1 MIYSFNLLPNQ
12 NPLLSDED
20 VACSEAIQ
28 SEIEHYLEMLINGV
42 DFTDEKAIDLLNAV
56 QSGVKQSSNFE
67 KVYRKFVTSAVSVIM
82 YSPYATVKQ
91 LKNWVHLKISM
102 KFKVVAKQLL

>member
-1 MIYSFNLLPNQ
+1 M
-12 NPLLSDED
+12 
-20 VACSEAIQ
+20 ACSEAIQ

-67 KVYRKFVTSAVSVIM
+67 KVYRKLVTSAVSVIM
-82 YSPYATVKQ
+82 YSPYVTRF
-91 LKNWVHLKISM
+91 WKISLNVTL
-102 KFKVVAKQLL
+102 KYIYYTNYCDHSKKITELFKVFPIIFW